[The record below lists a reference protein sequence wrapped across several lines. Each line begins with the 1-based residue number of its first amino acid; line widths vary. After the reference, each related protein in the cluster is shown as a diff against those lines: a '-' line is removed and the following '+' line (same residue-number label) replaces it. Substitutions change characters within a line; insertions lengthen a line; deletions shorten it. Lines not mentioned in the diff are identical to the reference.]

1 MTRKELERKYE
12 ERGCK
17 DYKLRNLAD
26 LKVIH
31 GVNVSELPGYTD
43 LSDKHMKLFE
53 SSIIRFF
60 NAHGLDSRKC
70 LQPKCIHYV
79 REIEYEKNISDNEAV
94 LVGSEVNII
103 DSKTGLKKRCLYRNV
118 IEKDIPFKECRKY
131 VNEYLY
137 FELKNE
143 WFHIL
148 DNGDWY

>member
-1 MTRKELERKYE
+1 
-12 ERGCK
+12 
-17 DYKLRNLAD
+17 
-26 LKVIH
+26 
-31 GVNVSELPGYTD
+31 
-43 LSDKHMKLFE
+43 MKLFE

-103 DSKTGLKKRCLYRNV
+103 DSKTGLKKRCLYKNV